1 MTDNELKQEGLHENT
16 AQQPVEAERDNT
28 DTSTETQNRTTE
40 TPDETDDVPEQMEL
54 MTKEEEA
61 QLPKMQLWERK
72 LLDFS
77 LRNNFLNLRIRG
89 RVIPLVCDDIAAME
103 DQLQEGANLTIR
115 SMETEDVDK
124 MKNVLRANL
133 SERELELALKNLH
146 RAARV
151 AMEENGANTL
161 FVVLGMLHWYE
172 SPKTETPRMAPLL
185 LMPVDIVRKTGGKYE
200 VRMRDE
206 DVVANTTLIEMM
218 RQQFDIDL
226 SALKH
231 LPQDDHGIDVAA
243 VLNIVREAVKEKT
256 RWTIEQEAVLGLFS
270 FNKFVMWNDL
280 HNGAAKMQQNPI
292 IQTLVQGKLAP
303 ELLKKNEEGKVEIDA
318 KKVDVEDEP
327 RTFSIPLDV
336 DSSQLEAVIESGE
349 GRSFILYGPPGTGKS
364 QTITNMIA
372 NALYHGRRV
381 LFVAEKMAALSVVQ
395 KRLERIGIGAF
406 CLEMHSNKATKT
418 HFLDQME
425 QALEV
430 AHRQSPAE
438 YAQLSQRL
446 FEQRKQLIAYMDALH
461 TPAQDGLSLY
471 DCITSGQAIAGETMQ
486 LGSFDT
492 TLTKQQMQLTAE
504 RLQALDALLQL
515 TGRTDEHPL
524 RELRTTDA
532 SVSAPRTLATQI
544 AAAQQLL
551 APLASLTKNYQQLK
565 DVAARAD
572 ALKQA
577 TTAITSQFGQQALAL
592 DPQDLRRQWQ
602 ETELKWFLPKFF
614 GKRSV
619 LGLLKKQGCSVEWDA
634 LPQLCDKLTEYKNAQ
649 QRLAETGVQ
658 DSEAVCAFVQ
668 ATEQMH
674 PDIDALSIADIADT
688 MNRWTHHTDKAH
700 DWALWN
706 VQRQQLEQDGLGCA
720 VNFIMQQGAT
730 GTQAANAMLKA
741 IFQQKAERMIDA
753 NPQLQMFNGMV
764 FEQMIGRYRDMAR
777 QFQELTKQE
786 LYARLAA
793 RIPNLTLEAAASS
806 EVGILKRNIKSKGRG
821 TTIRQLVDQIPT
833 LLPRLCPCMLMSP
846 ISVAQYLDLSSEP
859 FDIVMFDE
867 ASQMP
872 TSEAVGA
879 IARGRAL
886 VCVGDPKQMPPTSF
900 FTTQVTDEEVAA
912 YDDMESILDDCI
924 TLSMPARY
932 LTWHYRSKHESLIA
946 FSNSQYYEGKL
957 YTFPSVDD
965 RQSKVTFVPVEGVY
979 DMGKT
984 RQNRA
989 EAEAIVQETLR
1000 RLADPELSKR
1010 SIGIVSFSKVQQDLI
1025 EDILEEQLANH
1036 PDLEAKAYGGE
1047 EPVFVK
1053 NLENVQGDERDVI
1066 LFSVGYG
1073 PDKDGKVSMNFGPL
1087 NNVGGE
1093 RRLNVAVSRA
1103 RYEMK
1108 VFSTLRPEQI
1118 DLSRTQAEG
1127 VIGLKRFLEFAQGR
1141 TTIIPVAHSTELGS
1155 TASMADAIAQ
1165 EIEAMGYTVD
1175 RKVGRSNFKVDL
1187 AVVDPQDSGTYT
1199 LGIMIDGRTYYQTKT
1214 QRDREIC
1221 QPNVLQMLGWR
1232 IMKVWSVDWF
1242 LNRDAVVERIQKVLK
1257 GEPADEASPTD
1268 AAATPVAVISDT
1280 DEPTAAPDWQ
1290 PVNTTNQGLPY
1301 QKADIEP
1308 PVGNEWFIEELE
1320 RKGRTIGAQVTKIV
1334 KTEQPITFSLLCR
1347 RIADLWKQPRV
1358 TPRFQKL
1365 IQNHLNKAYLD
1376 PIDRDTAPYYWADFA
1391 SSLNYTQF
1399 RTGSGRDIQDIPL
1412 IEVMNCVRT
1421 AVEQM
1426 VACPLDDLRRQSSR
1440 ILGYPRLTPKLTTA
1454 LDRALN
1460 QLLKTGVIVVTDGVV
1475 KMRE

>member
-1 MTDNELKQEGLHENT
+1 MADIEQEHVL
-16 AQQPVEAERDNT
+16 PDVVAE
-28 DTSTETQNRTTE
+28 E
-40 TPDETDDVPEQMEL
+40 PKDVAESLEL

-61 QLPKMQLWERK
+61 RLPKMQLWERK

-89 RVIPLVCDDIAAME
+89 KVIPLVCDDIAALE
-103 DQLQEGANLTIR
+103 DLLQDGGSLTIKAKTD
-115 SMETEDVDK
+115 ETGQAK
-124 MKNVLRANL
+124 PNVLMTGL
-133 SERELELALKNLH
+133 DERELELALKNLH

-172 SPKTETPRMAPLL
+172 SPKTETPRLAPLL
-185 LMPVDIVRKTGGKYE
+185 LMPVDIVRKIGGKYE

-206 DVVANTTLIEMM
+206 DVVPNTTLIEMM
-218 RQQFDIDL
+218 RQQFDVDF

-231 LPQDDHGIDVAA
+231 LPLDEHGVDVPA
-243 VLNIVREAVKEKT
+243 VLNIAREAVKEKS
-256 RWTIEQEAVLGLFS
+256 RWTVEEEAVLGLFS

-280 HNGAAKMQQNPI
+280 HNGADKMKQNPI
-292 IQTLVQGKLAP
+292 IQTLVEGKLADA
-303 ELLKKNEEGKVEIDA
+303 LIQNNEQPGKEIDA
-318 KKVDVEDEP
+318 KKVDVNDEP
-327 RTFSIPLDV
+327 RTYAVPLDV

-395 KRLERIGIGAF
+395 KRLEKIGIGAF

-418 HFLDQME
+418 HFLNQME

-430 AHRQSPAE
+430 AHKQSPSE
-438 YAQLSQRL
+438 YAALSQRL

-461 TPAQDGLSLY
+461 TPATDGLSLY
-471 DCITSGQAIAGETMQ
+471 DCITGGLAIALEPMNI
-486 LGSFDT
+486 GSFDT
-492 TLTKQQMQLTAE
+492 SLTKEQL
-504 RLQALDALLQL
+504 LQKADQLRQLDALLDL
-515 TGRTDEHPL
+515 TGPTSKHPL
-524 RELRTTDA
+524 KELYFTDTSVGA
-532 SVSAPRTLATQI
+532 SRTLSAQI
-544 AAAQQLL
+544 TNAQARL
-551 APLASLTKNYQQLK
+551 ANIGSLTQTYQQLK
-565 DVAARAD
+565 EVSTRAT
-572 ALKQA
+572 ALKNA
-577 TTAITSQFGQQALAL
+577 TSAVTTAYGNQSLAL
-592 DPQDLRRQWQ
+592 DPVLTRTQWQ
-602 ETELKWFLPKFF
+602 QTELKWFLPKIFA
-614 GKRSV
+614 KRSMRKM
-619 LGLLKKQGCSVEWDA
+619 LKTQGCNIDWDGI
-634 LPQLCDKLTEYKNAQ
+634 PQLCDRLDAFKAAQ
-649 QRLAETGVQ
+649 QRLQEMSVTNV
-658 DSEAVCAFVQ
+658 DDVCAFVA
-668 ATEQMH
+668 ATE
-674 PDIDALSIADIADT
+674 PLKPSIDTLSVPEIAET
-688 MNRWTHHTDKAH
+688 MNRWAHHTDLAH
-700 DWALWN
+700 DWALWS
-706 VQRQQLEQDGLGCA
+706 VKRQELEQNGLQCA
-720 VNFIMQQGAT
+720 VNYIMQRGAT
-730 GTQAANAMLKA
+730 GSEAADAFLRA
-741 IFQQKAERMIDA
+741 IYERKAESMIDA
-753 NPQLQMFNGMV
+753 DQQLQMFNGLL
-764 FEQMIGRYRDMAR
+764 FEQMIQRYRDMAR

-786 LYARLAA
+786 LYAKLAS

-846 ISVAQYLDLSSEP
+846 ISVAQYIDLERAP

-900 FTTQVTDEEVAA
+900 FTTQVSDEEMAA

-924 TLSMPARY
+924 TLSLPARY

-946 FSNSQYYEGKL
+946 FSNKQYYEGKL
-957 YTFPSVDD
+957 FTFPSVDD
-965 RQSKVTFVPVEGVY
+965 RQSKVNLVHVDGVY

-984 RQNRA
+984 RQNRS
-989 EAEAIVQETLR
+989 EAEAIVKETLR
-1000 RLADPELSKR
+1000 RLSDDELSKR

-1025 EDILEEQLANH
+1025 EDILEEELAKN
-1036 PDLEAKAYGGE
+1036 PKLEEKAYGGE
-1047 EPVFVK
+1047 EPIFVK

-1087 NNVGGE
+1087 NNAGGE

-1103 RYEMK
+1103 RYEMM

-1118 DLSRTQAEG
+1118 DLNRTQAEG
-1127 VIGLKRFLEFAQGR
+1127 VVGLKRFLEFAG
-1141 TTIIPVAHSTELGS
+1141 GS
-1155 TASMADAIAQ
+1155 TLHTSGTQQTGEQATTSYMVEAIAH
-1165 EIEAMGYTVD
+1165 EIETLGYKVD

-1187 AVVDPQDSGTYT
+1187 AVVDPKDEGTYC

-1221 QPNVLQMLGWR
+1221 QPSVLNMLGWR

-1242 LNRDAVVERIQKVLK
+1242 LHRDAVLERIRQVLE
-1257 GEPADEASPTD
+1257 GGAPADTQ
-1268 AAATPVAVISDT
+1268 AATASVEAAPVAVVADT
-1280 DEPTAAPDWQ
+1280 DEEAVPQDWQ
-1290 PVNTTNQGLPY
+1290 PVSVDNYALPY
-1301 QKADIEP
+1301 TRASVAVQQ
-1308 PVGNEWFIEELE
+1308 GEWFIEEIE
-1320 RKGRTIGAQVTKIV
+1320 RKKKTLDTQVAKIIE
-1334 KTEQPITFSLLCR
+1334 TEQPITFSLLCR
-1347 RIADLWKQPRV
+1347 RMADVWQQPRV

-1365 IQNHLNKAYLD
+1365 IESHLGNAYLD
-1376 PIDRDTAPYYWADFA
+1376 PEDRQDAPYYWASFEQ
-1391 SSLNYTQF
+1391 SLGYEKF
-1399 RTGSGRDIQDIPL
+1399 RTGSGRDIADIPL
-1412 IEVMNCVRT
+1412 VEVKNCLRC

-1426 VACPLDDLRRQSSR
+1426 VACPVEDLKRQASR
-1440 ILGYPRLTPKLTTA
+1440 ILGYSRITPKLIA
-1454 LDRALN
+1454 VFDRALS
-1460 QLLKTGVIVVTDGVV
+1460 QLQKTGVVVITDNMV
-1475 KMRE
+1475 KMRS

>member
-1 MTDNELKQEGLHENT
+1 MDENKLKH
-16 AQQPVEAERDNT
+16 
-28 DTSTETQNRTTE
+28 
-40 TPDETDDVPEQMEL
+40 DETAAAASAEAMDEAMTTADERMEL

-61 QLPKMQLWERK
+61 RLPKMQLWERK

-89 RVIPLVCDDIAAME
+89 RVIPLVCDDIGGLE
-103 DQLQEGANLTIR
+103 DVLQDGKSLTLR
-115 SMETEDVDK
+115 STETESADLT
-124 MKNVLRANL
+124 KNVMKADLD
-133 SERELELALKNLH
+133 ERELELAMKNLH

-151 AMEENGANTL
+151 ALEENGANTL
-161 FVVLGMLHWYE
+161 FVVLGLLHWYE
-172 SPKTETPRMAPLL
+172 SPKTETPRMAPIVLL
-185 LMPVDIVRKTGGKYE
+185 PVDLVRKTGGKYE

-206 DVVANTTLIEMM
+206 DVVGNITLVEMM

-231 LPQDDHGIDVAA
+231 LPQDEHGIDLPA
-243 VLNIVREAVKEKT
+243 VLNIVREAVKEKP
-256 RWTIEQEAVLGLFS
+256 RWTVEERAVLGLFS

-280 HNGAAKMQQNPI
+280 HNGAGRMQQNPI
-292 IQTLVQGKLAP
+292 IQTLVEGRLA
-303 ELLKKNEEGKVEIDA
+303 EDLIQKNEEGKVEIDA
-318 KKVDVEDEP
+318 KKADIEDEP
-327 RTFSIPLDV
+327 RTYAVPLDV

-395 KRLERIGIGAF
+395 KRLEKIGIGAF

-418 HFLDQME
+418 HFLSQME

-461 TPAQDGLSLY
+461 KPAQDGLSLY
-471 DCITSGQAIAGETMQ
+471 DCITSGQAITVEPLPLGTFDVTLSNDALQQCAQQ
-486 LGSFDT
+486 LRD
-492 TLTKQQMQLTAE
+492 
-504 RLQALDALLQL
+504 LDALLQL
-515 TGRTDEHPL
+515 TGRTSEHPL
-524 RELRTTDA
+524 RELRITDS
-532 SVSAPRTLATQI
+532 SVGAARTLSAQI
-544 AAAQQLL
+544 ADAQAAL
-551 APLASLTKNYQQLK
+551 AKIGTLTQTYQQLK
-565 DVAARAD
+565 EVSTRAA

-577 TTAITSQFGQQALAL
+577 TDAVTTPFGSSALTL
-592 DPQDLRRQWQ
+592 DPTLLRTQWQ
-602 ETELKWFLPKFF
+602 QTELKWFLPKYFA
-614 GKRSV
+614 KRSMRKM
-619 LGLLKKQGCSVEWDA
+619 LKAQGCNVDWNSI
-634 LPQLCDKLTEYKNAQ
+634 PNLCDRLSAFRTAQ
-649 QRLAETGVQ
+649 QRLQETGVQ
-658 DSEAVCAFVQ
+658 PVGEVCAFVA
-668 ATEQMH
+668 ATEH
-674 PDIDALSIADIADT
+674 LNPSIDALTVSEIAET
-688 MNRWTHHTDKAH
+688 MNRWAHHTDLSH
-700 DWALWN
+700 DWALWS
-706 VQRQQLEQDGLGCA
+706 VKRQELEQGGLQCA
-720 VNFIMQQGAT
+720 VDYIMQTGAT
-730 GTQAANAMLKA
+730 GSDTAQSLLRAV
-741 IFQQKAERMIDA
+741 FERKAEMLIDA
-753 NPQLQMFNGMV
+753 DEQLQMFNGMV
-764 FEQMIGRYRDMAR
+764 FEQMIQRYRDMAH

-786 LYARLAA
+786 LYAKLAA
-793 RIPNLTLEAAASS
+793 RIPNLTLEAASSS

-846 ISVAQYLDLSSEP
+846 ISVAQYIDLERDP

-900 FTTQVTDEEVAA
+900 FTTQVTDEETAA

-965 RQSKVTFVPVEGVY
+965 RQSKVNFVQVDGVY

-989 EAEAIVQETLR
+989 EAEAIVHEALR

-1025 EDILEEQLANH
+1025 EDILEEQLAQH
-1036 PDLEAKAYGGE
+1036 PDLEQRAYGGE
-1047 EPVFVK
+1047 EPIFVK

-1073 PDKDGKVSMNFGPL
+1073 PDKEGKVSMNFGPL
-1087 NNVGGE
+1087 NNAGGE

-1103 RYEMK
+1103 RYEMM

-1118 DLSRTQAEG
+1118 DLNRTQAEG
-1127 VIGLKRFLEFAQGR
+1127 VVGLKRFLEFAK
-1141 TTIIPVAHSTELGS
+1141 GS
-1155 TASMADAIAQ
+1155 TLHTQAVKSADTGSAASMADAIAR
-1165 EIEAMGYTVD
+1165 EIEALGYKVD
-1175 RKVGRSNFKVDL
+1175 KKVGRSNFKIDL
-1187 AVVDPQDSGTYT
+1187 AVVDPNDSGTYT

-1242 LNRDAVVERIQKVLK
+1242 LNKEKVMERISTVLQGK
-1257 GEPADEASPTD
+1257 QPEEQPD
-1268 AAATPVAVISDT
+1268 APVAQVSDT
-1280 DEPTAAPDWQ
+1280 DEVAVPQNVPTDNLDSNA
-1290 PVNTTNQGLPY
+1290 LKY
-1301 QKADIEP
+1301 EKADVAP
-1308 PVGNEWFIEELE
+1308 QQGEWFIEEIE
-1320 RKGRTIGAQVTKIV
+1320 RKKKTLDAQVAKII
-1334 KTEQPITFSLLCR
+1334 KAEQPITFSLLCR
-1347 RIADLWKQPRV
+1347 RMADVWQQPRV

-1365 IQNHLNKAYLD
+1365 IESHLGSAYLD
-1376 PIDRDTAPYYWADFA
+1376 PEDRQDAPYYWADFA

-1412 IEVMNCVRT
+1412 VEVKNCLRT

-1426 VACPLDDLRRQSSR
+1426 VACPADDLKRQAAR
-1440 ILGYPRLTPKLTTA
+1440 ILGYTRLTPRLTA
-1454 LDRALN
+1454 VFDRALA
-1460 QLLKTGVIVVTDGVV
+1460 QLQRTGVVADEGGMLKI
-1475 KMRE
+1475 RE